1 MIYIAILLYLLYL
14 TIRYDILEFQA
25 YKQVHFVVV
34 IIILICVSGFRY
46 RLGTDSYVYE
56 VNVFSYYSSLSNLSS
71 LDFGYFRLQ
80 PTWVLLNSL
89 GRTLGGFVY
98 VQIITS
104 IIHIGLWGYVIRR
117 ICPALMFSSLFV
129 YYIYDFTAFNMEVMR
144 EGMAVSLFLCS
155 LVELNAKKFLRYILF
170 ALLAYMFHSFSII
183 ASISYLLFYLFL
195 SKNIHMAI
203 TSVLV
208 VAIICAINKNF
219 IIDILINTALGSS
232 NTTIT
237 YAASY
242 ATSVRYGESD
252 YSWKGLLTRFSLPV
266 IYGYILYKVRVE
278 YYNYVKL
285 NWRIFTSA
293 IFIAMTFLVATY
305 ALVIIGRMY
314 NYFHMFSFLLIA
326 LYIKSF
332 CKRYSPQQQVRYA
345 FLLLLIPLGLAT
357 NDYLRTDSLA
367 DTEKY
372 YSRYYPYSSVFD
384 KSIDN
389 KREVIMMNK
398 IWMIDQIAK

>member
-1 MIYIAILLYLLYL
+1 
-14 TIRYDILEFQA
+14 
-25 YKQVHFVVV
+25 
-34 IIILICVSGFRY
+34 
-46 RLGTDSYVYE
+46 
-56 VNVFSYYSSLSNLSS
+56 
-71 LDFGYFRLQ
+71 
-80 PTWVLLNSL
+80 
-89 GRTLGGFVY
+89 
-98 VQIITS
+98 
-104 IIHIGLWGYVIRR
+104 
-117 ICPALMFSSLFV
+117 
-129 YYIYDFTAFNMEVMR
+129 
-144 EGMAVSLFLCS
+144 
-155 LVELNAKKFLRYILF
+155 
-170 ALLAYMFHSFSII
+170 
-183 ASISYLLFYLFL
+183 
-195 SKNIHMAI
+195 MAI

-278 YYNYVKL
+278 YYNYMKL